1 MPDAIYVA
9 EYLGRIGLACPISVD
24 AESLRRLQYAHLM
37 CVPFENLDIHLGR
50 PIRLDLASLCEKI
63 VSRGRGGFCYE
74 LNALFACLLRSLGF
88 QVNLLSAQA
97 AHRDGGFGPAFD
109 HLALRV
115 DLDQPYLV
123 DVGFGDSFLEPLR
136 LTAGVEQS
144 DQRKTLLLTHAA
156 EDWLVRER
164 APDGTWKPLYLFT
177 LVPRSIDDFAEMCRY
192 HQTSPESHFTRGT
205 ICSIATSTGRVTV
218 SGDRFIET
226 HEGDRTERLIQNE
239 SELRTLLA
247 EHFGVTGIDRDLL
260 PRRDAVARGLPL

>member
-1 MPDAIYVA
+1 
-9 EYLGRIGLACPISVD
+9 LAV
-24 AESLRRLQYAHLM
+24 
-37 CVPFENLDIHLGR
+37 
-50 PIRLDLASLCEKI
+50 
-63 VSRGRGGFCYE
+63 
-74 LNALFACLLRSLGF
+74 
-88 QVNLLSAQA
+88 
-97 AHRDGGFGPAFD
+97 
-109 HLALRV
+109 RV

-123 DVGFGDSFLEPLR
+123 DVGFGDAFLEPLR

-144 DQRKTLLLTHAA
+144 DPRKTLLLTHAA

-192 HQTSPESHFTRGT
+192 HQTSAESHFTRGT

-239 SELRTLLA
+239 TELRTLLA